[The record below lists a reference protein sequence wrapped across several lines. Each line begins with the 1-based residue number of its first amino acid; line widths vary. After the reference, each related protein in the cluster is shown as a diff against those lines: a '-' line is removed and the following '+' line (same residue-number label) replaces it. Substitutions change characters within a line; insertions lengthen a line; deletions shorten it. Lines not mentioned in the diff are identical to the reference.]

1 MPVRSEAEIRER
13 VAELERRY
21 DAHDPPG
28 SPTENEAEIAVLR
41 AIEELEWA
49 LGERDD
55 DEAFTT

>member
-13 VAELERRY
+13 VAELERQY
-21 DAHDPPG
+21 DAQDPPG
-28 SPTENEAEIAVLR
+28 SPTENETEIAVLR